1 MNPVSAFFR
10 FTLLRTFLFHALPAL
25 ALGAAAALFAPSP
38 AQAQPV
44 DTLEVFVL
52 YIEFED
58 ERDAGDEPTTTGRG
72 VFGSATGKDH
82 EYTLDPTGSAKRRS
96 ADYLLKR
103 FDFAQDYFD
112 KVSGGRVVIKPRIFP
127 PPDGNNLVNNPPRLK
142 DRMKAYNPAFEDKD
156 AKQKTSDF
164 SLQRAIQLMRFVS
177 ETAAEHNTVS
187 NDADN
192 PFKVAFTEAAAN
204 PSPNKHRAF
213 LIFHAGH
220 SRLVDGGTLGYLGA
234 DTPNDFTD
242 FFVTK
247 GDFKYL
253 GDSANTITAL
263 KRDSLGVI
271 VKGATGD
278 TTVSQFMMLS
288 ESASQ
293 DGVNWGINGILINQL
308 ARQMGMPDLF
318 DVVKGIS
325 SVGTFDVMD
334 FAGYNTMQGFIPIL
348 PSAWVRTFMGW
359 DEPRVARPADAGN
372 GTYSEYRIHA
382 ADQPGP
388 GRTRALKVP
397 LNERE
402 YLLIENRQRAGRDT
416 AVTVWFSK
424 PANDLDYNFT
434 KDSSVTVPYAFID
447 SLFLDSL
454 CTGTGPNP
462 CATKTPNPHKPQG
475 VITKASHYDMGLPGN
490 GLLVWHVNEWFMEL
504 ILPSGAVN
512 AYLGDT
518 LRSQYKGLELVEADG
533 VLSIGKEFSDPL
545 GQPAFDYGTA
555 RDMLP
560 HVYRKRKNP
569 PKDTT
574 WGARDTLTILGAQGF
589 ANTNAWNDGRTH
601 IRIEAI
607 LPPNPLLTAGVS
619 SFSGDSVYSVRDS
632 VITVRVHWAD
642 SLTNRTVARAPGS
655 LWPVRTA
662 AVRGGHAVSIIR
674 DETGRAYV
682 VSAADTGFVQTYAS
696 TGRPALAA
704 RDTVRDQ
711 AFYDSVTVLLSSGN
725 SRSDNAAPVNSLI
738 DSAGTLLGTATS
750 GDSVLAVL
758 TARGLRLVRPR
769 ADSLA
774 AAWDTTVTP
783 RLRGGLDTLLPFA
796 GKAGPMVWGGR
807 VYALDSTGAL
817 RGWNLDGGA
826 PLTAPLPA
834 GGDWHALAGIIVKSS
849 TDSAQVLVGGRMH
862 GVGAAV
868 LVSPTGDTTN
878 LQPKW
883 GPRWLGEQ
891 ADSLETF
898 TVTVSDFDRD
908 TAGHDDALL
917 LGARGAALIFKAQP
931 GVSQGTAFPGWP
943 QRLPRSNTF
952 QDSLG
957 SYVGEDASP
966 PALTDLDRDGHP
978 DIVFSGANG
987 VYAYDWRGAS
997 LRGWPFRPQQRQL
1010 VGFGYANRHQPGG
1023 VIGST
1028 PLAVSLRGS
1037 PVVLVATP
1045 DGLVYAADSAGKA
1058 VKYSSFLPELGK
1070 GTGSLMSNK
1079 ADWPLTAGGLTL
1091 DSLRPATVHLAL
1103 ATLDSGVT
1111 SASAATRDL
1120 SLIAYSATGSLN
1132 AWILREARPGALNWP
1147 QPGGDAGRSQ
1157 RLDASLLPRAAA
1169 TGPAEAIEEFH
1180 LYPSPL
1186 RGGVAKVHLKLGTEA
1201 ATGAR
1206 VRVYDLS
1213 GRVVKDERWDVRA
1226 GGTQPTRTLDL
1237 RHLGPDV
1244 YSVLC
1249 EVTFPGGKKTKWQ
1262 KLGVVK

>member
-1 MNPVSAFFR
+1 MNPVSVFFR
-10 FTLLRTFLFHALPAL
+10 STLLRMLPAL
-25 ALGAAAALFAPSP
+25 ALGTAALSFAPQP
-38 AQAQPV
+38 VRAQTV
-44 DTLEVFVL
+44 DTLDVFVL

-58 ERDAGDEPTTTGRG
+58 EGDANNEPTTTGRG
-72 VFGSATGKDH
+72 TFGSATGADH
-82 EYTLDPTGSAKRRS
+82 NYALDPNSPSFRRS
-96 ADYLLKR
+96 AYYLTKR
-103 FDFAQDYFD
+103 FEYVQNYFD
-112 KVSGGRVVIKPRIFP
+112 QVSGGRVVIKPRIFP
-127 PPDGNNLVNNPPRLK
+127 PPTASQDSLITPPRLLE
-142 DRMKAYNPAFEDKD
+142 RMKFYNPAFEDKD

-164 SLQRAIQLMRFVS
+164 SLQRAIKLMRFVS
-177 ETAAEHNTVS
+177 ETVRAHDVS
-187 NDADN
+187 DATKN
-192 PFKVAFTEAAAN
+192 PFKVAAAEAAAN

-220 SRLVDGGTLGYLGA
+220 SRLVDGGSLGYLGA
-234 DTPNDFTD
+234 NTPNDFTD

-253 GDSANTITAL
+253 GDSANTDTGF

-271 VKGATGD
+271 VSTGD
-278 TTVSQFMMLS
+278 TLSQFMMLS

-293 DGVNWGINGILINQL
+293 DGINWGINGILINQL

-325 SVGTFDVMD
+325 SVGSFDVMD
-334 FAGYNTMQGFIPIL
+334 FAGYNTMQGFLPIM

-359 DEPRVARPADAGN
+359 DEPRVARPGDAGN
-372 GTYSEYRIHA
+372 NTYSEYRIHA

-388 GRTRALKVP
+388 GRTRTLKVP
-397 LNERE
+397 INERE

-424 PANDLDYNFT
+424 PASITDYRFT
-434 KDSSVTVPYAFID
+434 VDSSVTVPYAFID

-454 CTGTGPNP
+454 CTGGGSNP
-462 CATKTPNPHKPQG
+462 CATKTPNPKRPEG
-475 VITKASHYDMGLPGN
+475 IITRASHYDMGLPGN

-533 VLSIGKEFSDPL
+533 VPSIGKEFSDAL

-560 HVYRKRKNP
+560 HIYRKRKNP

-574 WGARDTLTILGAQGF
+574 WGPRDTLTLVGAQGF

-601 IRIEAI
+601 IRIEAV
-607 LPPNPLLTAGVS
+607 LPPDPLLVAGTS

-632 VITVRVHWAD
+632 AITVRIHWAD

-655 LWPVRTA
+655 VWPVRAA
-662 AVRGGHAVSIIR
+662 AVRGGHALSVIR

-682 VSAADTGFVQTYAS
+682 VSAADTGFVQTYAA

-711 AFYDSVTVLLSSGN
+711 NFYDSVNVLLSSGN
-725 SRSDNAAPVNSLI
+725 TRSDNAAPVNSLI
-738 DSAGTLLGTATS
+738 DSAGVILGTATA

-758 TARGLRLVRPR
+758 TGRGLRLVRPR

-774 AAWDTTVTP
+774 AGWDTTVAP
-783 RLRGGLDTLLPFA
+783 SLRGGADLLLPFA
-796 GKAGPMVWGGR
+796 GKTGPLVWGGR
-807 VYALDSTGAL
+807 VYALDSAGSL
-817 RGWNLDGGA
+817 RGWDLDGSA
-826 PLTAPLPA
+826 PMTAALPA
-834 GGDWHALAGIIVKSS
+834 DGDWHALAGIRVGSGA
-849 TDSAQVLVGGRMH
+849 DSAQVLVGGRMA

-868 LVSPTGDTTN
+868 RVTPAGDTAN
-878 LQPKW
+878 LRPSW
-883 GPRWLGEQ
+883 GPRWLEEQ

-898 TVTVSDFDRD
+898 TISVSDFDRD
-908 TAGHDDALL
+908 AGDGVGHDDALL
-917 LGARGAALIFKAQP
+917 LGSRGAALLFRAQP

-943 QRLPRSNTF
+943 QRLPRSTTY

-966 PALTDLDRDGHP
+966 PALTDLNRDGHP

-997 LRGWPFRPQQRQL
+997 LRGWPFRPQPRQL

-1028 PLAVSLRGS
+1028 PLAVTLRGS

-1045 DGLVYAADSAGKA
+1045 DGLVYAADSAGKP
-1058 VKYSSFLPELGK
+1058 VRYSSFLPELGK
-1070 GTGSLMSNK
+1070 GAGALMSNK

-1091 DSLRPATVHLAL
+1091 DSLRPATVHIAL
-1103 ATLDSGVT
+1103 ASLDSGVT
-1111 SASAATRDL
+1111 SATAATRDL
-1120 SLIAYSATGSLN
+1120 NLIAYSATGSLN
-1132 AWILREARPGALNWP
+1132 AWILREARPSALNWP

-1157 RLDASLLPRAAA
+1157 RLDASRLPRAAA

-1186 RGGVAKVHLKLGTEA
+1186 RGGVANVHLKLGTQA
-1201 ATGAR
+1201 ASRAR
-1206 VRVYDLS
+1206 IRVYDLS
-1213 GRVVKDERWDVRA
+1213 GRVVKDESWDLAA
-1226 GGTQPTRTLDL
+1226 GGTQPARTLDL

-1249 EVTFPGGKKTKWQ
+1249 EVSFPGGKKTKWQ